1 MLLQL
6 GVGIGPRCSSPYPV
20 VEGAD
25 ECWLTFCNAN
35 LFTMQIFL
43 ANAPTFRY
51 NSAYMSFRA
60 ERSVV
65 EESRRIANRVVN
77 GMSRLRST

>member
-43 ANAPTFRY
+43 ANAPICR
-51 NSAYMSFRA
+51 
-60 ERSVV
+60 
-65 EESRRIANRVVN
+65 
-77 GMSRLRST
+77 